1 MDAPAY
7 ISESLLKSNLHSFFF
22 FYFYTMSNTKA
33 YSANKNK
40 IQKIE

>member
-7 ISESLLKSNLHSFFF
+7 ISESLLKSNLHSFF